1 VGEKNGV
8 TMIDDFAHNPSEVA
22 AAIKTCQL
30 IGKRVFA
37 WFQPHGYGPLRFMH
51 EELAEKSVETLRSS
65 DYLLMSEVYYAG
77 GTVNKDITSEVVI
90 NAVKARGKNAAYIE
104 DRNMLSNFFEKN
116 TEKGDVILFMGARDP
131 SLADFAKEIFEKLK

>member
-1 VGEKNGV
+1 
-8 TMIDDFAHNPSEVA
+8 
-22 AAIKTCQL
+22 
-30 IGKRVFA
+30 
-37 WFQPHGYGPLRFMH
+37 MH

>member
-1 VGEKNGV
+1 
-8 TMIDDFAHNPSEVA
+8 MIDDFAHNPSEVA
-22 AAIKTCQL
+22 AAINTCQL

-51 EELAEKSVETLRSS
+51 EDLAEKVSETLRPA

-90 NAVKARGKNAAYIE
+90 NAVKARGKKALFVQ
-104 DRNMLSNFFEKN
+104 DRNKLIETFHQMA
-116 TEKGDVILFMGARDP
+116 EKGDVILFMGARDP
-131 SLADFAKEIFEKLK
+131 SLADFAKEVFENLKQGE